1 MPDQNPSPSPING
14 RQSRPLFDWAFCVI
28 IVLSLA
34 AAFHVWQRDGMG
46 AVHAIL
52 LEDVVLLGEI
62 LPKVLAGTLIGALI
76 QVLVPRATIVRW
88 LGSGSGWTGLLIAT
102 TAGVL
107 IPAGPFTVF
116 PIAASLLLAGADRGT
131 ALAFISG
138 WLLLGINRAIIWE
151 MPFFGGDLVLLRSAF
166 SVWMP
171 FYIGWAARHWA
182 RRETSHAGPG
192 A

>member
-1 MPDQNPSPSPING
+1 MNT
-14 RQSRPLFDWAFCVI
+14 SRKRPVFDGAFAVI

-34 AAFHVWQRDGMG
+34 AAFHVWQRDGIG
-46 AVHAIL
+46 VVREIL
-52 LEDVVLLGEI
+52 LEDFVLFGEI

-76 QVLVPRATIVRW
+76 QVLVPRSTIVRW

-171 FYIGWAARHWA
+171 FYIGWAARRWA
-182 RRETSHAGPG
+182 GRG
-192 A
+192 ASRKGLQS

>member
-1 MPDQNPSPSPING
+1 MSDQNPSTPPING
-14 RQSRPLFDWAFCVI
+14 RQSRPLFDWAFGVI
-28 IVLSLA
+28 IALSLV

-46 AVHAIL
+46 AVRAIL
-52 LEDVVLLGEI
+52 LEDFVLLGEI

-76 QVLVPRATIVRW
+76 QVLVPRETIVRW

-102 TAGVL
+102 CAGVL

-166 SVWMP
+166 SIWMP
-171 FYIGWAARHWA
+171 FFIGWAARRWPERSRPA
-182 RRETSHAGPG
+182 DGPR

>member
-1 MPDQNPSPSPING
+1 MKAA
-14 RQSRPLFDWAFCVI
+14 RKRPVFDGAFLVI
-28 IVLSLA
+28 ILLSLG
-34 AAFHVWQRDGMG
+34 AAFHVWQRDGM
-46 AVHAIL
+46 VVVREIL
-52 LEDVVLLGEI
+52 GEDLLLFGEI

-76 QVLVPRATIVRW
+76 QVLVPRETIVRW

-102 TAGVL
+102 SAGVL

-151 MPFFGGDLVLLRSAF
+151 MPFFGGDLVLVRSAL

-171 FYIGWAARHWA
+171 FYIGWAARRWSQREA
-182 RRETSHAGPG
+182 RVEGPR

>member
-1 MPDQNPSPSPING
+1 MSNQSSSPPPVKAA
-14 RQSRPLFDWAFCVI
+14 RKRPVLDWAFGVI

-34 AAFHVWQRDGMG
+34 AALHVWRRDGMG
-46 AVHAIL
+46 VVREIL
-52 LEDVVLLGEI
+52 LEDFVLFGEI

-76 QVLVPRATIVRW
+76 QVLVPRETIVRW

-102 TAGVL
+102 CAGVL

-166 SVWMP
+166 SLWMP
-171 FYIGWAARHWA
+171 FAIGWAARRWSE
-182 RRETSHAGPG
+182 RGEPTEGPR